1 MRAMSGC
8 YFVTLLVWSVSL
20 HLYKNCSFCIGE
32 FPFPFTCLHW
42 LFPSSSIVQVLHFD
56 TTCWQGMGFVS
67 WYVLPASYFYAYL
80 RRIDFRSGYSAGTW
94 MILPFIT
101 RCVYYFHQMILPLIT
116 RCVYYFHQMI
126 LNHAMCVL
134 FSPNGPSLIHAVCIV
149 FTTSTAV
156 FFVSSHFIFPSF
168 SRQVADLKLLI
179 SETFTFTLS
188 KSLEGNSLDQYPL
201 GSQTQKLHTI

>member
-1 MRAMSGC
+1 
-8 YFVTLLVWSVSL
+8 
-20 HLYKNCSFCIGE
+20 
-32 FPFPFTCLHW
+32 
-42 LFPSSSIVQVLHFD
+42 
-56 TTCWQGMGFVS
+56 
-67 WYVLPASYFYAYL
+67 
-80 RRIDFRSGYSAGTW
+80 
-94 MILPFIT
+94 
-101 RCVYYFHQMILPLIT
+101 
-116 RCVYYFHQMI
+116 
-126 LNHAMCVL
+126 MCVL